1 MSCCSKPPTVEPKI
15 EVGAVAIAEAEAG
28 CGMMMYFNGQINGF
42 YLLFSSWTIGTPASL
57 ALACLA
63 CFLMAVGYELF
74 KHLVRRVTARV
85 AARCGRNPSLNSGP
99 DMKSPCSAGGLDQ
112 SQAVELGHSG
122 GGSVNAN
129 STHQLG
135 WFDPLHL
142 LRSFLYGLQVCYAF
156 VVMLVVMTYNTYLV
170 AAVCLGAMIGTYL
183 FGRDETVGS
192 QSAACH

>member
-1 MSCCSKPPTVEPKI
+1 
-15 EVGAVAIAEAEAG
+15 

-74 KHLVRRVTARV
+74 KHL
-85 AARCGRNPSLNSGP
+85 
-99 DMKSPCSAGGLDQ
+99 
-112 SQAVELGHSG
+112 LGHSG

-183 FGRDETVGS
+183 FG
-192 QSAACH
+192 